1 MKRCPFCAEKMQDI
15 AVVCPHC
22 GRDYPHSG
30 EYSETDIRSEDG
42 SSEPGFSLRKKIIIG
57 FLALILILSG
67 WVFSLFSRT
76 NSLAEL
82 KKYDS
87 VYATQSVKLV
97 NDQVELSNLCRNQG
111 SAGSSDRC
119 GSDHDI
125 HVEAPMLLNSNQI
138 ITALQSGTPQVPA
151 SQVKYCKEGQDIKWD
166 YTNNDTILAQLKSF
180 AEELGG
186 KSSKAAFTLPW
197 NVPYLAVYNINT
209 KYVLMFIVYFEQKD
223 LGFTNSIFWVDSN
236 CYLDKK

>member
-30 EYSETDIRSEDG
+30 EYSEADDRSENG
-42 SSEPGFSLRKKIIIG
+42 SSETGFSLRKKIIFG

-76 NSLAEL
+76 NSLTEL

-97 NDQVELSNLCRNQG
+97 NDQVELSNLAGTRAAQDQAIAADQIMISTL
-111 SAGSSDRC
+111 SANVTKQQSEIS
-119 GSDHDI
+119 
-125 HVEAPMLLNSNQI
+125 
-138 ITALQSGTPQVPA
+138 ALQSGTPQVPA

-166 YTNNDTILAQLKSF
+166 YTNNDTILAQLKTF
-180 AEELGG
+180 AENLGG